1 MGDFTG
7 QVSRKVSVEMG
18 LELVTNRYQD
28 DTRVSEVREMN
39 WIASP
44 CIRVWHHAEKK
55 MFQ

>member
-1 MGDFTG
+1 MG
-7 QVSRKVSVEMG
+7 QVSRKVSVETG

-44 CIRVWHHAEKK
+44 CIRTWHYAEKK
-55 MFQ
+55 IFQ